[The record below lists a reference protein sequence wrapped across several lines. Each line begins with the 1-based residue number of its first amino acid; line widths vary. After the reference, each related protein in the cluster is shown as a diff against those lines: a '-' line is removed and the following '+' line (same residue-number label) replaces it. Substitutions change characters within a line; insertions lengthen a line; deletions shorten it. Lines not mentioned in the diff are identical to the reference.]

1 MEPKRN
7 VRPRGLVLP
16 ILGILLLAFGFW
28 GMARVPDLLQ
38 YRKIA
43 PVEMPVTEEQDT
55 ASELSGL
62 IDRWKETRS
71 GLTEVLSESAMGAV
85 RHSVTFTSP
94 EGSATAKLWGTGE
107 GWFGVYPKY
116 LVAGRL
122 PSQEELEKGAR
133 VAVIDQ
139 PLALKLFPTIDPI
152 GEKIQIEQAW
162 YEVVGVTRYARNVG
176 ESEQYSIYVPLAA
189 LADGRVQM
197 DLLEIAAVPI
207 PKSGASRAMEE
218 AVRTQWSEGGTFH
231 DLSKEIMRCT
241 MIVRLLSVFFLF
253 CALFALLRRLN
264 RRVLRGFA
272 NWKEQLKRTYLRSML
287 GNIAWKVLM
296 WLAGYAALIGAAY
309 GLLTV
314 LIEPMMVFTEWIPE
328 VIVELSSISERFW
341 GLTSSAAAPVFL
353 RTEEYAQIRFYG
365 AILRWGV
372 IVTLSG
378 AIVFLL
384 AERRRRRDGKD
395 TNLQK
400 TESAE

>member
-1 MEPKRN
+1 M
-7 VRPRGLVLP
+7 
-16 ILGILLLAFGFW
+16 
-28 GMARVPDLLQ
+28 
-38 YRKIA
+38 
-43 PVEMPVTEEQDT
+43 
-55 ASELSGL
+55 
-62 IDRWKETRS
+62 
-71 GLTEVLSESAMGAV
+71 
-85 RHSVTFTSP
+85 
-94 EGSATAKLWGTGE
+94 
-107 GWFGVYPKY
+107 
-116 LVAGRL
+116 
-122 PSQEELEKGAR
+122 
-133 VAVIDQ
+133 
-139 PLALKLFPTIDPI
+139 
-152 GEKIQIEQAW
+152 
-162 YEVVGVTRYARNVG
+162 
-176 ESEQYSIYVPLAA
+176 PLAA

-207 PKSGASRAMEE
+207 PRSGASRAMEE

-384 AERRRRRDGKD
+384 AERRRRRDEKGAD
-395 TNLQK
+395 PQK
-400 TESAE
+400 TGISR